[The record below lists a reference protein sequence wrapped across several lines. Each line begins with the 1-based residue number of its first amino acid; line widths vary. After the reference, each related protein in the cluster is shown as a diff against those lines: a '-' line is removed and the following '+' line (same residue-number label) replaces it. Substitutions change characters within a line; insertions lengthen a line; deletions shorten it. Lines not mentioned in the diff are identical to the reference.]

1 MVSTATMDFSTEL
14 CMHHQCTQN
23 NLQRVNIFMHAIR
36 TFTWYTLVDKIIIKV
51 IIITRCVTRHKA
63 MNFSFGASLPSAA
76 AFKVAQSRSSA
87 FLFTVSFNFCFL
99 VAFGLCTGMAFK
111 KTHDFKCLTNT
122 PV

>member
-1 MVSTATMDFSTEL
+1 
-14 CMHHQCTQN
+14 
-23 NLQRVNIFMHAIR
+23 MHAIR

-87 FLFTVSFNFCFL
+87 FLFTVSFNVCFL